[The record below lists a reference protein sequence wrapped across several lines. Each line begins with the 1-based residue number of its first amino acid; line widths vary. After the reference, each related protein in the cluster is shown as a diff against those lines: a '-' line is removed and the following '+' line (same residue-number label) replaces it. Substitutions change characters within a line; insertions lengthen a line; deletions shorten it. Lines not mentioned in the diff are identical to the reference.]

1 MAFLSPSDA
10 DQRGTIAGAGRD
22 KACDDASVLPPS
34 TTPLILWDIDHTLL
48 TISGVSRDIYAH
60 AFERVTGERPRKI
73 ASMAGRTEQA
83 IITDTL
89 TLNDREAN
97 ETTIAAFYRALG
109 DAALVLRDRMH
120 SQGRALPGGRGAI
133 ALLHRAGAVQSLVT
147 GNIEVIARAKLQA
160 FGLTEHLE
168 LDTGGYGDHSSDR
181 AHLVTAAR
189 ERTGA
194 RLGIVFVPER
204 TVVVG
209 DTPHDVRGA
218 HHAGSPVIA
227 VATGASTREDLLD
240 AGADAVL
247 SDLGDGSGLVA
258 LVERLTSTTGVK
270 EGS

>member
-1 MAFLSPSDA
+1 M
-10 DQRGTIAGAGRD
+10 
-22 KACDDASVLPPS
+22 PPS

-60 AFERVTGERPRKI
+60 AFERVTGEPPREI

-83 IITDTL
+83 IISDTL
-89 TLNDREAN
+89 GLNDREAD
-97 ETTIAAFYRALG
+97 ETTIAAFYEALG
-109 DAALVLRDRMH
+109 EAAVELRERMR
-120 SQGRALPGGRGAI
+120 SQGRALPGGREAI

-194 RLGIVFVPER
+194 KLGTAFAPEG
-204 TVVVG
+204 TVVIG
-209 DTPHDVRGA
+209 DTPHDVTGA

-247 SDLGDGSGLVA
+247 DDLSDGAGLVTMVHHLTA
-258 LVERLTSTTGVK
+258 ARAVE
-270 EGS
+270 EQA